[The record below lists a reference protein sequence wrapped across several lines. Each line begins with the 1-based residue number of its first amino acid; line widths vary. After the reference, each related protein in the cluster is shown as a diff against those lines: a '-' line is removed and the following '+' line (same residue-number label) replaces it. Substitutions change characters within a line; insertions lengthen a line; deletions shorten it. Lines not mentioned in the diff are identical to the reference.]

1 MLPPAVVLAGG
12 FGTRL
17 SSVISDVPKPM
28 APVRGRPFLEFLL
41 GHVARQGVRRVI
53 LSVGYKREVIQ
64 DHFGSAWGGLDID
77 YCVEDQPL
85 GTGGGI
91 KKAFEDHGLARAFV
105 FNGDSYCPVA
115 LEPLLARHRERESLL
130 TLTLTQ
136 VADAGRFGSVEIDA
150 ENRIRAFRE
159 KDSNGGPGLINAGI
173 YVVESGVFAGF
184 AERPRFS
191 FETDVMQGLYTDSP
205 MRGFVTGAMFIDIGI
220 PSELERA
227 QELLS

>member
-130 TLTLTQ
+130 TFRPSRRLQ
-136 VADAGRFGSVEIDA
+136 MRVASDRSRSTPRIAFALFAKKIPTVGRVSSMRGSMSSSQA
-150 ENRIRAFRE
+150 CL
-159 KDSNGGPGLINAGI
+159 PGLPNVLAFPLKLM
-173 YVVESGVFAGF
+173 SC
-184 AERPRFS
+184 
-191 FETDVMQGLYTDSP
+191 
-205 MRGFVTGAMFIDIGI
+205 RGFTPTHPCVA
-220 PSELERA
+220 L
-227 QELLS
+227 